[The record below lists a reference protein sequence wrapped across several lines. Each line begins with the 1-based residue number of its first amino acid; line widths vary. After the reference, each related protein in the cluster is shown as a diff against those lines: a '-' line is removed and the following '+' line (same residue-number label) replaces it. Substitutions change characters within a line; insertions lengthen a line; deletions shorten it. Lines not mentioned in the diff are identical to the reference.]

1 MGIAVGAGRPRG
13 CAPHRT
19 SPGQTRACWYIFS
32 ENPVW
37 IWFDARL
44 FMFAVATHVP
54 FRYRGYRGRTVQ
66 QLDAA
71 VGPVLFADVVRTFM
85 EMTPEMPLDVC
96 EPDVTF

>member
-1 MGIAVGAGRPRG
+1 
-13 CAPHRT
+13 
-19 SPGQTRACWYIFS
+19 
-32 ENPVW
+32 
-37 IWFDARL
+37 
-44 FMFAVATHVP
+44 MFAVATHVP